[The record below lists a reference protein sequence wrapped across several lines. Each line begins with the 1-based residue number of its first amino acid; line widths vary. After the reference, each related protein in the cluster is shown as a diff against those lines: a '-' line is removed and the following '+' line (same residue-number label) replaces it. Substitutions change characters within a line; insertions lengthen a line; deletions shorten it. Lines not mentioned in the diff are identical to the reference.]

1 MMKINYEKRW
11 SQIQSKLGDRD
22 AFVSA
27 LPGNTRYLANSDSP
41 PGSPPGS
48 TMSYVVIPKSGDPI
62 AITSSLEEHRCRH
75 ESSVKD
81 IRAWTPYPDI
91 KSEGKNALSVL
102 KSTLSSINAKKI
114 SADTKISLGRAHKVS
129 LSSDINKLRAVKSE
143 EELERIKMAVKQSD
157 AGQAFAHNIVES
169 GEGLSEKEVRAE
181 IDYFMARRGIQEN
194 SFSTIVAS
202 GPNAAH
208 SHHSNTDRKLKIG
221 DPVICDFGVF
231 WNGYCSDI
239 TRTYFVGGS
248 PSDEWRNIYQIVME
262 ANQKSTEALVE
273 GATGHLVDKAG
284 REFIRKKGFGSNFVH
299 GTGHGFGLEIHEYPS
314 VTYKSRVKIEN
325 SMAVTI
331 EPGIYIPGKGGVRIE
346 DDVLPN
352 GDKPIVLT
360 KAKKEM
366 Y

>member
-1 MMKINYEKRW
+1 MKINYESRW
-11 SQIQSKLGDRD
+11 SQIQDNLEDKD

-27 LPGNTRYLANSDSP
+27 LSGNTRYLANSESP
-41 PGSPPGS
+41 PGCPPGS
-48 TMSYVVIPKSGDPI
+48 TMNYVVIPKSGEPI
-62 AITSSLEEHRCRH
+62 GITSSLEEHRCRH

-81 IRAWTPYPDI
+81 IRSWTPYPDI
-91 KSEGKNALSVL
+91 KSEGKSALAVL
-102 KSTLSSINAKKI
+102 KSTLSSINATNI
-114 SADTKISLGRAHKVS
+114 FADTKISLGRAHKVS
-129 LSSDINKLRAVKSE
+129 LSSNISELRSIKTKE
-143 EELERIKMAVKQSD
+143 EIERIKNAIKQSD
-157 AGQAFAHNIVES
+157 AGQEFAHNLVES

-231 WNGYCSDI
+231 WKGYCSDI

-248 PSDEWRNIYQIVME
+248 PSEEWRKIYQIVME
-262 ANQKSTEALVE
+262 ANKRSTAALVE
-273 GATGHLVDKAG
+273 GATGHMVDKAG
-284 REFIRKKGFGSNFVH
+284 RGFIRKEGFGSNFVH

-352 GDKPIVLT
+352 GDSPIILT
-360 KAKKEM
+360 KAEKEL